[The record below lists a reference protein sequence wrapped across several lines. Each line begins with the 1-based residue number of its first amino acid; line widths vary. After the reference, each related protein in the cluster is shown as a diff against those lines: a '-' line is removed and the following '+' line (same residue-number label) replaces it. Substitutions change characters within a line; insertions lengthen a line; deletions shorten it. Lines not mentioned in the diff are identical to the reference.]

1 VGIAAAGGVAPHQSL
16 RCVRRASSTRNLFE
30 GVSAR
35 SGTITK
41 QVTTYNA
48 SYGVLPCFLTFFT
61 FLFRMHLKPK
71 KRSAGPPK
79 SRENPEIV
87 DDDVSF
93 VGRFLASGSLF
104 CSRSAPFGLPR
115 ETTMDDELRDVQ
127 PYLVQ
132 PDPVKCGRIAVW
144 WPAAPARGR
153 QPILITMMITMMAIR
168 WSRFLEE
175 GSWRRPRV
183 VLSNRE
189 GIPGEASGSADSE
202 GRRLSPRP
210 RQPRCYI
217 RFPPFRVGDEG

>member
-1 VGIAAAGGVAPHQSL
+1 MKIAREQNQQLAVGPVYLLAESDKTQK
-16 RCVRRASSTRNLFE
+16 SSTTTFPLLV
-30 GVSAR
+30 VSWLQALCLVPGAR
-35 SGTITK
+35 PSDSLG
-41 QVTTYNA
+41 
-48 SYGVLPCFLTFFT
+48 
-61 FLFRMHLKPK
+61 R
-71 KRSAGPPK
+71 PPW
-79 SRENPEIV
+79 
-87 DDDVSF
+87 
-93 VGRFLASGSLF
+93 
-104 CSRSAPFGLPR
+104 
-115 ETTMDDELRDVQ
+115 DDELRDVQ

-144 WPAAPARGR
+144 WPAAPARAE
-153 QPILITMMITMMAIR
+153 QPILIMMAIR

-210 RQPRCYI
+210 RHPRCYI

>member
-1 VGIAAAGGVAPHQSL
+1 MLGEPSL
-16 RCVRRASSTRNLFE
+16 RCVRRDSFSRNLFE
-30 GVSAR
+30 DVSAR
-35 SGTITK
+35 SGTVTRE
-41 QVTTYNA
+41 VTTYNA
-48 SYGVLPCFLTFFT
+48 AYGVLPCFLTFCR
-61 FLFRMHLKPK
+61 FLCRMHLNPE
-71 KRSAGPPK
+71 RRPTGPPK
-79 SRENPEIV
+79 SGENPEIV
-87 DDDVSF
+87 VDDVSF
-93 VGRFLASGSLF
+93 TGRFLASSSLF
-104 CSRSAPFGLPR
+104 SSRSAPFGLPR

-144 WPAAPARGR
+144 WPAAPARAE
-153 QPILITMMITMMAIR
+153 QPILNMMAIR

-210 RQPRCYI
+210 RHPRCYI